1 MVKYRT
7 KKKVKINI
15 GDINDYVDKM
25 VLMFSTG
32 TLLSYKVTLFN
43 DYIEFLDSVC
53 GKNQG
58 AKSVLFSLIIDYARD
73 YSFDEVKRSTFL
85 NKIKALGFDLVD
97 NQPLSFFDKYGLDKV
112 ECFKCKL

>member
-97 NQPLSFFDKYGLDKV
+97 NQPLSFFDKYNHDLDKEGV
-112 ECFKCKL
+112 F